1 MRRLIPLT
9 MLLGG
14 CGFIDAGADPLIE
27 AHRGGAGY
35 WPQNSRTAM
44 LGSIDAGYDGLE
56 FDLVLTSDG
65 VPVLSHDPWLHE
77 DLCTTTAGDALGD
90 RIFIQDL
97 ELATLQ
103 ADYLCGGVQDPES
116 LDAEIVA
123 EPVMT
128 FDELLEA
135 MVDAPEMLFHIDV
148 KYEPDETPGPDVF
161 AEEIMSRFV
170 AADLPNPWFVSAN
183 LAELVLAFEGWG
195 ADNGVDVPSLVTWP
209 RFTPDTSDVMVA
221 VGNELGASTGLVDM
235 VSVADAAGADGVS
248 VPYQVIDRQL
258 AALARSQGLFVA
270 IWTVNDQ
277 AMLQALQGWPID
289 AVVTDYPE
297 LAR

>member
-1 MRRLIPLT
+1 

-77 DLCTTTAGDALGD
+77 DLCTTTAGDALGE